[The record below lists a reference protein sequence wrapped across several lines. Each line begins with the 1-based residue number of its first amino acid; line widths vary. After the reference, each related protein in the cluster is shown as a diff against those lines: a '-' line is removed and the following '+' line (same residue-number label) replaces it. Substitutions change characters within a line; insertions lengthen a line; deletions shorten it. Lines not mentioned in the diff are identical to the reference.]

1 MSNKTFIFLFWG
13 CYLCIA
19 VPMAIMYGLESTK
32 TMTIIFASVFV
43 FVLILGWFLKK
54 IGWK

>member
-13 CYLCIA
+13 AYLCIA
-19 VPMAIMYGLESTK
+19 VPMAIIYGLESTK
-32 TMTIIFASVFV
+32 TMTIVFASVFV
-43 FVLILGWFLKK
+43 FVLLLGWFLKK